1 MPKLLEQEVKIE
13 DLLKSEVFSFSFDFD
28 EWPTAHPYNKDDIR
42 AYNFSIFEIRKHYR
56 AVFCEPEYEPMS
68 MDEESNSKQ
77 KIYKITYNLNLLPR
91 IGTHF

>member
-13 DLLKSEVFSFSFDFD
+13 DLLKSDVFSFSFDFD

-56 AVFCEPEYEPMS
+56 SVFCESEYEPMS
-68 MDEESNSKQ
+68 MDEESNSK
-77 KIYKITYNLNLLPR
+77 
-91 IGTHF
+91 